1 MCVVLAI
8 TNTTDSNIKLIQC
21 RNKEDALKKM
31 EKLYEVLHYG
41 NLIDYNNTYYDKEL
55 GYAQIVNGITQTE
68 IRIGMLTCSTHS
80 IENAAVTHSKDY
92 TYN

>member
-8 TNTTDSNIKLIQC
+8 TNTADGNIKLIKC
-21 RNKEDALKKM
+21 KNKEDALEKM

-41 NLIDYNNTYYDKEL
+41 NLIDYNNTYFDKEL
-55 GYAQIVNGITQTE
+55 EYAQVVNDITQTE

-80 IENAAVTHSKDY
+80 IENAAVTFSKNY
-92 TYN
+92 T